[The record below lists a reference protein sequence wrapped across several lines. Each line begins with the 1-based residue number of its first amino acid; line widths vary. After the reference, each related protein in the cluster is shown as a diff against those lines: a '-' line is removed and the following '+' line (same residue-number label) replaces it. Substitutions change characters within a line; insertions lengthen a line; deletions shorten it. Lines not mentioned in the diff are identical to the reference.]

1 MREGSVTRTGAELK
15 LMAQSIRLEVLD
27 EIVRA
32 GKGHIGPALSWVE
45 LGVALYFAPIL
56 NVSEIGFDNPDRD
69 RFILSKGHGC
79 QTLYAI
85 LRRLGVLPTAT
96 SGSWQPLPGHPD
108 LEISGVEANSGSLGH
123 GLGVGLGIALAGRM
137 QQRNYK
143 TYVLLGDGE
152 LGEGSVWEAF
162 MLAGH
167 LQLSNLTAIVD
178 RNKLGATAPT
188 EDMLRLEP
196 LADKLESFG
205 WSVKSI
211 DGHDFQAVTKTLN
224 SKQSKKPVA
233 VIANTVKARG
243 VDFMENDATWH
254 HRVPSQT
261 EALQARAL
269 ITRMI

>member
-1 MREGSVTRTGAELK
+1 MTRSEAELE
-15 LMAQSIRLEVLD
+15 LLAQSIRLEVLD

-45 LGVALYFAPIL
+45 LGVVLYFAPVL
-56 NVSEIGFDNPDRD
+56 NVSEVGFDSPDRD

-85 LRRLGVLPTAT
+85 LRRLGLLPPVT
-96 SGSWQPLPGHPD
+96 SANLQQLPGHPD
-108 LEISGVEANSGSLGH
+108 LEIPGVEANSGSLGH

-137 QQRNYK
+137 QQREYN

-167 LQLSNLTAIVD
+167 LELTNLTAIID
-178 RNKLGATAPT
+178 RNKLGATALT

-196 LADKLESFG
+196 LADKLEAFG
-205 WSVKSI
+205 WNVQSI
-211 DGHDFQAVTKTLN
+211 DGHDLQAVTKTLTT
-224 SKQSKKPVA
+224 KQSKRPLA

-243 VDFMENDATWH
+243 IDFMENDTTWH
-254 HRVPSQT
+254 HRVPSHL
-261 EALQARAL
+261 EAQQARTL
-269 ITRMI
+269 IKKAN